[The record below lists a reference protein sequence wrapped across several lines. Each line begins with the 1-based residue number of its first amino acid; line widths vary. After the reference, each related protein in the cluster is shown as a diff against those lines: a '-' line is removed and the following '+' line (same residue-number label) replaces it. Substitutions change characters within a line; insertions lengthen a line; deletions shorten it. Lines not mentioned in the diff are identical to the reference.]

1 MAVVSIPYGTGAVAC
16 EIPDSRL
23 AGVLHARPQPF
34 ATTDEQ
40 SETVRQAL
48 SAPIGSAPLS
58 ALARGKQ
65 RVLVVTSD
73 HTRPM
78 PSRITLPLLL
88 QHIRQG
94 SPDADI
100 RILVATG
107 FHRRTT
113 ERELLDRFG
122 PALMAH
128 ETIVVHDAR
137 DKAAMAR
144 FGTLPSGGALYLNG
158 LAAWADLVV
167 AEGFIEPH
175 FFAGYSGG
183 RKSILPGIASQE
195 SVFYNHNAAFIHHP
209 NAHSGQLSGNPIH
222 EDMLYAARQA
232 HLQFIVNVC
241 LNQDKQIVR
250 AFAGHPE
257 QAHEAGCAY
266 VQAQTQVEKR
276 MADIVVTGNG
286 GAPLDLNIYQAVKCM
301 SGAEP
306 CVRPG
311 GVIIALCSCF
321 DGHGSQGFYDL
332 FAHYKTPAALTQAL
346 LAKGRAETVAD
357 QWQAQILARVLQK
370 ARVILVTDQCD
381 PALVRT
387 FGLLHA
393 TTFAEALSLADGLT
407 GPDSSVLCL
416 PNGVELMAR

>member
-23 AGVLHARPQPF
+23 AGVLHARPQPSV
-34 ATTDEQ
+34 TTDEQ
-40 SETVRQAL
+40 LETVRRAL
-48 SAPIGSAPLS
+48 CDPIGSAPLDQ
-58 ALARGKQ
+58 LARGKQ
-65 RVLVVTSD
+65 RVLVITSD

-78 PSRITLPLLL
+78 PSRLTLPLIL
-88 QHIRQG
+88 QQIRRG
-94 SPDADI
+94 NPDAEV
-100 RILVATG
+100 RVLVATG
-107 FHRRTT
+107 FHRKTT
-113 ERELLDRFG
+113 DHELLQRFG
-122 PALMAH
+122 PELFAN
-128 ETIVVHDAR
+128 ECIVVHDAR
-137 DKAAMAR
+137 DKAAMQR
-144 FGTLPSGGALYLNG
+144 FGTLPSGGALYLNS

-167 AEGFIEPH
+167 SEGFIEPH
-175 FFAGYSGG
+175 FFAGFSGG
-183 RKSILPGIASQE
+183 RKSILPGIASEE
-195 SVFYNHNAAFIHHP
+195 SVFYNHNAEFIHHP
-209 NAHSGQLSGNPIH
+209 NAHSGMLLGNPIH

-257 QAHEAGCAY
+257 QAHQAGCAY
-266 VQAQTQVEKR
+266 VQSQTQVPRRE
-276 MADIVVTGNG
+276 ADIVVTGNG

-306 CVRPG
+306 CVKPG
-311 GVIIALCSCF
+311 GVIIALCSCY

-332 FAHYKTPAALTQAL
+332 FAQYKTPAALTAAL
-346 LAKGRAETVAD
+346 LAKGRGETVAD

-370 ARVILVTDQCD
+370 AHVVLVTDRCD

-387 FGLLHA
+387 FGLLPAA
-393 TTFAEALSLADGLT
+393 TFSQALALADGLT
-407 GPDSSVLCL
+407 GPESSVLCL